1 MKRLAPFSR
10 LRTGREAP
18 RRRRTA
24 ASPGH
29 GGLLDAD
36 LLAGAVLA
44 VALHRDDLVRDLHPG
59 GDAPE
64 DRVLRV
70 ETAVV
75 RDVDEELAP
84 AAVRAGVRHGDG
96 PSLVVVLAVEL
107 VLDLVPGP
115 AAAGAR
121 RGPALDHEPRDHP
134 VEDRPVVEAFLH
146 QLPEVPRRHRHRV
159 LEQLDRDLPER
170 RLQRDLR
177 HAPANLPP
185 YESLSA
191 FGRLILIRGIHGP
204 AFM

>member
-84 AAVRAGVRHGDG
+84 PAVRASIFHFDG

-107 VLDLVPGP
+107 VLDQIGR
-115 AAAGAR
+115 ASG
-121 RGPALDHEPRDHP
+121 RGR
-134 VEDRPVVEAFLH
+134 
-146 QLPEVPRRHRHRV
+146 
-159 LEQLDRDLPER
+159 
-170 RLQRDLR
+170 
-177 HAPANLPP
+177 
-185 YESLSA
+185 
-191 FGRLILIRGIHGP
+191 
-204 AFM
+204 